1 MKNKNHWVVLLI
13 LALLLTACASPSNPT
28 NAPTLE
34 APTLT
39 ATQPA
44 PTQTP
49 TSEPMPPTIA
59 AKSCSRD
66 DVQEALTNSPDGG
79 IVIIPAG
86 ECDWGDAP
94 AVTRQAGVWLKG
106 AGKDQTIIKRSAPVF
121 PLPYDGVECVPEL
134 YYDDDG
140 NVQPVPCDGNP
151 PPQQYLIEFDCANG
165 KPVEVSDLTLI
176 GNDDDQSELERIFD
190 GDNGLGLLHGCM
202 DFKIHDAAFN
212 KFSNAGIS
220 VRDGGRGVIY
230 QNEFFSNFK
239 CQDEN
244 TLVPRADG
252 TNWKFTEPIACLGY
266 GVAVYG
272 DDTWSATIQL
282 GTPNAVFIEDN
293 VFSDNRHAIASNYGS
308 NYVVRYNEIA
318 HTERARNFGIVD
330 AHGSSEYGHGSRS
343 WEVYHNTL
351 IDNTTTQW
359 NTTGI
364 LMRGGDGV
372 VFDNIVPSTFG
383 WGIGLTTEDDCDTAV
398 DYPQEDQTR
407 SAYIWGNHAPDSD
420 MLELPTIPFESY
432 APACLQEGR
441 DFFMFEMPNYVP
453 YLYPHPLRDQPL
465 F

>member
-1 MKNKNHWVVLLI
+1 MTGP
-13 LALLLTACASPSNPT
+13 ADSSPTRTAVPASP
-28 NAPTLE
+28 
-34 APTLT
+34 
-39 ATQPA
+39 PA
-44 PTQTP
+44 D
-49 TSEPMPPTIA
+49 SSGE
-59 AKSCSRD
+59 
-66 DVQEALTNSPDGG
+66 L
-79 IVIIPAG
+79 AG
-86 ECDWGDAP
+86 PVRISA
-94 AVTRQAGVWLKG
+94 AVTST
-106 AGKDQTIIKRSAPVF
+106 DDSPERSAARKAPIPERTAEPASNTAVAAGSRSAAWMIVALVFSAYVGFDVANQRVSGTASGAAFSVSRPASTASVVVSSSYEATVRVPV
-121 PLPYDGVECVPEL
+121 PRPPWKA
-134 YYDDDG
+134 
-140 NVQPVPCDGNP
+140 PMPCDGNP

-244 TLVPRADG
+244 TLVPREDG